1 MKDEIVGVSIEEFVG
16 FKPKMYLFLVEKS
29 VNKNVVATI
38 SHNEF
43 REVLLN
49 KKWHSVK
56 KIQGK
61 DNRIGTD
68 KIKIISLS
76 YFDDQI

>member
-49 KKWHSVK
+49 KK
-56 KIQGK
+56 
-61 DNRIGTD
+61 
-68 KIKIISLS
+68 
-76 YFDDQI
+76 